1 MILFIASIWVIV
13 DLPIAIPTEIDNS
26 INIGEKHNKKSLIVP
41 NQKLETVKILWLIG
55 QNKQTSDQQY
65 FHT

>member
-41 NQKLETVKILWLIG
+41 NQKLEMVKILISMS
-55 QNKQTSDQQY
+55 QSSS
-65 FHT
+65 HS